1 MTNRMEKV
9 IDEAVAQGIVDGALV
24 EAKRNEHPWPVMIMT
39 AVMTVLASIPITGVL
54 FLLVEGGIG
63 TSSAVIL
70 GLIVVGCAVGM
81 LRMEPSLFVEYLSV
95 SLIGGGLCM
104 VILNLHGVAPIA
116 ATGLLALALTVVVTQ
131 TWIRALL
138 AAVSVQLL
146 LYAATGMERFGWMES
161 LGWYD
166 DDRLMIWLGCH
177 LAVLLWLGANLL
189 MQQAA
194 RTGQFARAA
203 WLESIMIGSAIALF
217 GYLAY
222 LSGSTF
228 LVSGL
233 LNNASVGWVGH
244 MSVDSLQPLISA
256 ISAIVA
262 LIWLVSRP
270 EAAAYRFWILA
281 AAPVAVIVSWLAVSL
296 GATFLLG
303 VACFISRRTR
313 LAMLAGVAAL
323 WTVGALYYAIDWP
336 LLHKSIVMGGAG
348 ALLFAS
354 TALIKT
360 TEIETPPALQE
371 REQAAP
377 PWTRWGLIAPAV
389 LVMVIINHGIWQ
401 KEQLLQ
407 QGATVFVELAP
418 VDPRSLMQGDYMTLS
433 FALPPTTGSDAPE
446 AAFVVAQRGENAVAV
461 LDRFYDG
468 EGELGPNELLIEVKR
483 QGTDYVL
490 VTDAW
495 FFKEGEGE
503 RWSGAKFGEFRV
515 NRDGKAVLVALRGP
529 GLEKL

>member
-1 MTNRMEKV
+1 MTNRIEKI
-9 IDEAVAQGIVDGALV
+9 IDEAVAQGIVDGTLV
-24 EAKRNEHPWPVMIMT
+24 EAERSEHPWPVMIMT
-39 AVMTVLASIPITGVL
+39 AAMTVLASIPITGVL
-54 FLLVEGGIG
+54 YVLVEDGIG
-63 TSSAVIL
+63 TTSAVIL

-104 VILNLHGVAPIA
+104 VIINHHAAGPIA
-116 ATGLLALALTVVVTQ
+116 ATGLLALALSAVVTQ

-146 LYAATGMERFGWMES
+146 LYAATGMERFDWMES

-166 DDRLMIWLGCH
+166 DGRLMIWLGCH
-177 LAVLLWLGANLL
+177 VAVLFWLGANLL

-194 RTGQFARAA
+194 RAGQFARAA
-203 WLESIMIGSAIALF
+203 WLESTMIGSAIALF
-217 GYLAY
+217 GDLAY

-233 LNNASVGWVGH
+233 LNDASVGH
-244 MSVDSLQPLISA
+244 ISVDSLQPLISA

-262 LIWLVSRP
+262 LIWLASRP

-281 AAPVAVIVSWLAVSL
+281 ATPVAVVVSWLAVSL
-296 GATFLLG
+296 GATLLLG

-336 LLHKSIVMGGAG
+336 LLHKSIVMAGAG

-360 TEIETPPALQE
+360 TEIETSRVLQE
-371 REQAAP
+371 SEQATP
-377 PWTRWGLIAPAV
+377 RWTRWGLITPAV

-401 KEQLLQ
+401 KEQVLQ
-407 QGATVFVELAP
+407 QGSTVFVELAP

-433 FALPPTTGSDAPE
+433 FALPPTTGSDATE
-446 AAFVVAQRGENAVAV
+446 AAFVVAQRAENGVTV

-468 EGELGPNELLIEVKR
+468 KGELGPNELLIEVKR
-483 QGTDYVL
+483 QGTDHVL

-495 FFKEGEGE
+495 FFKEGEGA
-503 RWSGAKFGEFRV
+503 RWSDAKFGEFRV

-529 GLEKL
+529 SLEKL